1 MTATI
6 YQLMETVQQASNLI
20 ISTAL
25 DKRTN
30 TYIVILDKMSIPIHQ
45 IVCIDK
51 NGGIGK
57 NGNLP
62 WKLEDDWQHFITH
75 SLRQLVRSR
84 SFIL

>member
-25 DKRTN
+25 DKRTK
-30 TYIVILDKMSIPIHQ
+30 TYIVIFDKMSIPIHQ

-62 WKLEDDWQHFITH
+62 WKLEDDWQHFITY
-75 SLRQLVRSR
+75 SLRQLVRS
-84 SFIL
+84 

>member
-6 YQLMETVQQASNLI
+6 YQLMETVQQASI
-20 ISTAL
+20 FISPAL
-25 DKRTN
+25 DKRTQL
-30 TYIVILDKMSIPIHQ
+30 VIFDKMSIPIHQ

-57 NGNLP
+57 DGNLP

-75 SLRQLVRSR
+75 SLRQLVRL
-84 SFIL
+84 FIL